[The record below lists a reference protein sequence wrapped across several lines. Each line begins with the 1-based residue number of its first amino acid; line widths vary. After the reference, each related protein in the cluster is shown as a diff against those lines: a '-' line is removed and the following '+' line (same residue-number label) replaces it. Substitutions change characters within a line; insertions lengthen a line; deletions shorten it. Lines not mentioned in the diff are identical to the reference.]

1 MSTSPNFI
9 IIPNQLSRSRTRKGL
24 IQFSLTDI
32 VLIAAMTQANILLW
46 GLRERENLFSRI
58 NCGFPFGSEGY
69 TRKNITPDMNEQDFM
84 DIDFGAIKAGKKLKE
99 AMLADDLF
107 SRSCLIIDE
116 ANRAPPVI
124 QNRLMQILENNIDL
138 KSKTIKAGPILSSG
152 LNYHLNFLTL
162 NFGNE
167 YTGMSAVDRGLRD
180 RITLDVPIDNFPP
193 TLDDQ
198 ILMIRKNLN
207 SAKPS
212 TSRIF
217 DQLIL

>member
-1 MSTSPNFI
+1 MSTNPNMKI
-9 IIPNQLSRSRTRKGL
+9 ILQVMELQQELDSYISELYYNSQPVITLTNTKGT

-46 GLRERENLFSRI
+46 GSSGTGKTYLAELI
-58 NCGFPFGSEGY
+58 AGFLFGSEGY

-152 LNYHLNFLTL
+152 SNYHLNFLTL

-167 YTGMSAVDRGLRD
+167 YTGTSAVDRALTGPNNVRCSH
-180 RITLDVPIDNFPP
+180 RQFSSY
-193 TLDDQ
+193 
-198 ILMIRKNLN
+198 IR
-207 SAKPS
+207 
-212 TSRIF
+212 
-217 DQLIL
+217 